1 MHVELDPSLEVRLGA
16 AAARA
21 SVSVPQ
27 LVERVLSD
35 FLDSVANDPAQWVA
49 MTRKRLPRVWA
60 EEDFTDWGPPR
71 ANTSR

>member
-1 MHVELDPSLEVRLGA
+1 MQVEVDPSLEVRLGA

-35 FLDSVANDPAQWVA
+35 FLDQIADDPAQWVA
-49 MTRKRLPRVWA
+49 TTRKQLPHVWA
-60 EEDFTDWGPPR
+60 EEDFSDWGPPR
-71 ANTSR
+71 ASTSR

>member
-1 MHVELDPSLEVRLGA
+1 MQVELDSSLEVRLGA

-35 FLDSVANDPAQWVA
+35 FLDQIADDPAQWVA
-49 MTRKRLPRVWA
+49 TTRKHLPRVWA
-60 EEDFTDWGPPR
+60 EEDFSDWGPPH
-71 ANTSR
+71 ASTSR

>member
-21 SVSVPQ
+21 SVSVAQ
-27 LVERVLSD
+27 LVERVLD
-35 FLDSVANDPAQWVA
+35 RFLDEVSDDPAQWVA
-49 MTRKRLPRVWA
+49 TTRNQLPRVWP

-71 ANTSR
+71 ANSSR

>member
-1 MHVELDPSLEVRLGA
+1 MQVELDPSLEVRLDA

-35 FLDSVANDPAQWVA
+35 FLDEIADDPAQWVA
-49 MTRKRLPRVWA
+49 MTRKQLPRVWA
-60 EEDFTDWGPPR
+60 EEDFTNWGPPR
-71 ANTSR
+71 ANKSR

>member
-1 MHVELDPSLEVRLGA
+1 MQVELDPSLEVRLGA

-35 FLDSVANDPAQWVA
+35 FLDQIADDPAQWVA
-49 MTRKRLPRVWA
+49 TTRKQLPDVWS
-60 EEDFTDWGPPR
+60 EEDFSDWGPPR
-71 ANTSR
+71 ASTSR